1 MRIEAEYDYVVI
13 GAGAAGSIVAAAAAA
28 RGHSVLLL
36 ETGQMVNAGQN
47 DVWDPARWNCV
58 LQDASFE
65 LGFKSEP
72 QKHLLPAGRVQN
84 LLQSGG
90 TGGCQLHNA
99 MVYVRG
105 GRSTYDNW
113 AGGLGCTGWDYAGLE
128 PFFAAIEA
136 RMGVVTAVQDALT
149 QSVIEAGR
157 RLGLP
162 FNPDYN
168 TGPTEYGCV
177 PFQFTIEDSGA
188 GLRRTTTYDKYIG
201 ASPPANLTV
210 VTGCFVTRLIAGNG
224 VPAVEILFQDELM
237 TVQAGREV
245 VLSAGAIMSPA
256 ILLRSGIGDASALSK
271 LGIDSVS
278 DLPGVGANFYDDLGC
293 GLPVLVAGTFPPQPY
308 GYLGCGMFACADGG
322 APPSAVNL
330 ELQISTSDLP
340 CAVNPLPGG
349 QRYAAIGCS
358 AMHLRSRG
366 TVKLASKDPTVPPL
380 IDPNWLSD
388 PDDMENCLAALALA
402 QAVASDAQLA
412 AQWQWSAMPIAD
424 PEDYVLRNGL
434 TVQHYVGSCSM
445 GPDRATAVVD
455 PDLRVYGVDGL
466 RVIDASV
473 APTPVTGNTAG
484 VSMVIG
490 AKGAEL
496 LLAG

>member
-1 MRIEAEYDYVVI
+1 MTIEAEHDYVVI

-28 RGHSVLLL
+28 QGYSVLLL

-47 DVWDPARWNCV
+47 DVWDPTRWNCV

-65 LGFKSEP
+65 FGFKSEP

-90 TGGCQLHNA
+90 TGGCQIHNA

-105 GRSTYDNW
+105 GRSTYDHW
-113 AGGLGCTGWDYAGLE
+113 AGALGCTGWDYASLE
-128 PFFAAIEA
+128 PLFAGIEA
-136 RMGVVTAVQDALT
+136 RMGVITAVQDAFT
-149 QSVIEAGR
+149 QSVIDAGM

-168 TGPTEYGCV
+168 SGPTEYGCV
-177 PFQFTIEDSGA
+177 PFQFTIEETGTE
-188 GLRRTTTYDKYIG
+188 LRRTTTYDKYIG
-201 ASPPANLTV
+201 ASPPSNLTV
-210 VTGCFVTRLIAGNG
+210 ATGCFVTRLIAGNG

-245 VLSAGAIMSPA
+245 VLAAGAIMSPA
-256 ILLRSGIGDASALSK
+256 ILLRSGIGDAFALSK

-278 DLPGVGANFYDDLGC
+278 DLPAVGTNFYDDLGC

-322 APPSAVNL
+322 APPSPVNL

-340 CAVNPLPGG
+340 CAVNPLPG

-358 AMHLRSRG
+358 AMHLKSRG
-366 TVKLASKDPTVPPL
+366 TVKLASNDPTVPPL

-402 QAVASDAQLA
+402 QAVASDALLA
-412 AQWQWSAMPIAD
+412 AQWQWTAMPIAD
-424 PEDYVLRNGL
+424 PEDYIRKNGL
-434 TVQHYVGSCSM
+434 TVQHYIGSCSM

-455 PDLRVYGVDGL
+455 PDLRVHGVDGL

-490 AKGAEL
+490 AKGADL
-496 LLAG
+496 LLNG

>member
-1 MRIEAEYDYVVI
+1 MTIEAEYDYVVI

-47 DVWDPARWNCV
+47 DVWDPTRWNCV

-65 LGFKSEP
+65 FGFKSEP

-84 LLQSGG
+84 LLQSAG

-113 AGGLGCTGWDYAGLE
+113 AGALGCTGWDYAGLE
-128 PFFAAIEA
+128 PFFAALEA
-136 RMGVVTAVQDALT
+136 RMGVVTAVQDVLT
-149 QSVIEAGR
+149 QSVMEAGR

-162 FNPDYN
+162 FNGDYN
-168 TGPTEYGCV
+168 SGPTEYGCV

-188 GLRRTTTYDKYIG
+188 GLRRTTAYDKYIG
-201 ASPPANLTV
+201 AEPPANLTV
-210 VTGCFVTRLIAGNG
+210 ATGCFVTRLIAGNG

-256 ILLRSGIGDASALSK
+256 ILLRSGIGDADALSK

-278 DLPGVGANFYDDLGC
+278 DLSGVGANFYDDLGC

-322 APPSAVNL
+322 APPSPVNL

-340 CAVNPLPGG
+340 CAVNAG

-358 AMHLRSRG
+358 AMHLKSRG

-412 AQWQWSAMPIAD
+412 AQWHWTAMPIAD
-424 PEDYVLRNGL
+424 PEDYIRKYGL

-445 GPDRATAVVD
+445 GSDPATAVVD

>member
-1 MRIEAEYDYVVI
+1 MPGRTTS
-13 GAGAAGSIVAAAAAA
+13 GTRPAGTASS
-28 RGHSVLLL
+28 R
-36 ETGQMVNAGQN
+36 T
-47 DVWDPARWNCV
+47 P
-58 LQDASFE
+58 SFE
-65 LGFKSEP
+65 FGFKSEP

-149 QSVIEAGR
+149 QSVIDAGR

-168 TGPTEYGCV
+168 SGPTEYGCV

-210 VTGCFVTRLIAGNG
+210 ATGCFVTRLIAGNG

-256 ILLRSGIGDASALSK
+256 ILLRSGIGDAFALSK

-278 DLPGVGANFYDDLGC
+278 DLPGGRRELLRRPGLRPAGAGGRHLPAPALRLSGLRDVRLRRRRRAAEPGQPRAADQHVRSSLRGQSAPWRPALRGDRLLGDAPQEPRH
-293 GLPVLVAGTFPPQPY
+293 GEAG
-308 GYLGCGMFACADGG
+308 
-322 APPSAVNL
+322 V
-330 ELQISTSDLP
+330 E
-340 CAVNPLPGG
+340 
-349 QRYAAIGCS
+349 AIR
-358 AMHLRSRG
+358 RSR
-366 TVKLASKDPTVPPL
+366 
-380 IDPNWLSD
+380 
-388 PDDMENCLAALALA
+388 
-402 QAVASDAQLA
+402 
-412 AQWQWSAMPIAD
+412 
-424 PEDYVLRNGL
+424 R
-434 TVQHYVGSCSM
+434 
-445 GPDRATAVVD
+445 
-455 PDLRVYGVDGL
+455 
-466 RVIDASV
+466 
-473 APTPVTGNTAG
+473 
-484 VSMVIG
+484 
-490 AKGAEL
+490 
-496 LLAG
+496 